1 VNVSHP
7 FILRPIATTLLI
19 VGVVLLGLLGY
30 RLLPV
35 AALPSVDFPTIQVV
49 TSYPG
54 AAPEIMASSITTPLE
69 HQLGTISGL
78 TSMSSTSS
86 FGNSQITLQFDLSR
100 DIDSAAQDVQSQINA
115 AQGII
120 PSTKLPN
127 PPTYSKVNPADTPI
141 MILAL
146 TSDQLPLR
154 TVNDYTDTVVAQKLS
169 QVEGVGVVT
178 IEGGQKEAVR
188 IQLNPTQIANLGL
201 ALDDARTAIS
211 SATVDLAKGSID
223 GARQS
228 FQIGADDQL
237 FDANGYRNQILAYR
251 NGAPI
256 RLKDIATVVD
266 GVENDKLA
274 GWYNGKPA
282 VILDIQRQP
291 GANIIETV
299 AAIRK
304 LMPKL
309 TAALPPSIKIDVLTD
324 RTETIRASVADVQF
338 TLVLTIALV
347 VMVIFLFL
355 RKFWATVIPSVTL
368 PVSLIATFGIMSLCG
383 FSLDNLSLMALTIAS
398 GFVVD
403 DAIVMIENI
412 VRYIEAGET
421 PLDAALKGAKQIGF
435 TIISLTVSLI
445 AVFIPLLLMGG
456 VIGRL
461 FREFAIT
468 LSAAVVISA
477 IVSLTLTPMMCAQ
490 LLKPEDP
497 DHKPGALFRWSERFF
512 DWMRDGY
519 EAGLR
524 WVLRHQT
531 LTLVFTVVTIGIT
544 VLLYIEVPKGFL
556 PQQDTGL
563 IVGVTDAAQD
573 ISFNGMAQRQQAIAA
588 EVMKDPD
595 VTAVDSFVG
604 TGTVNT
610 TPNSGRLYINL
621 KPRDQR
627 TANSDEII
635 ERLKAR
641 VAGVHGITLYMQS
654 AQDIQIDNRLSRT
667 QYQYTLQDANV
678 AELGQWVP
686 KLVAE
691 LKQQPELADVATD
704 QQNAGLQALVKIDR
718 DAAAR
723 LGVSMQAIDDTL
735 YDAFGQR
742 QIATIYTQLNQY
754 HVILGVDP
762 AFQKDKNGLDKIY
775 VQATNGS
782 VSNGTQLSN
791 GVVASTTP
799 TSNGSQTTSNTA
811 TTTTLNSGK
820 GTEVPLSA
828 VATIVTQLAPLV
840 VTHQGLFPATTLSF
854 NVPEGTSLG
863 AALAAIQRAE
873 DAIGLPETIATG
885 FAGSAAEFRNSLD
898 SELGLILA
906 AIVTVYIVLGVLYES
921 YIHPITILS
930 TLPSAGI
937 GALLSL
943 ILTGQDLSVISLIGI
958 ILLIGIVKKNAIMMI
973 DFAIDAERQGGMSAE
988 QSIYQACL
996 LRFRPIMMT
1005 TMAALLGALPLAI
1018 GTGTGSE
1025 LRRPLG
1031 IAIVGGLVL
1040 SQFLTL
1046 YTTPVIY
1053 LFFERLRHAVGHR
1066 LRPRTVEALPHP
1078 APFNARRDPDAAE

>member
-1 VNVSHP
+1 MNVSHP

-19 VGVVLLGLLGY
+19 IGVVLLGGLGY

-86 FGNSQITLQFDLSR
+86 FGTSQITLQFDLGR
-100 DIDSAAQDVQSQINA
+100 DIDSAAQDVLSQINA
-115 AQGII
+115 AAGII
-120 PSTKLPN
+120 PTSKLPN

-141 MILAL
+141 LILAL
-146 TSDQLPLR
+146 TSDTLPLR

-169 QVEGVGVVT
+169 QVDGVGVVT

-188 IQLNPTQIANLGL
+188 IQINPTQVANLGL
-201 ALDDARTAIS
+201 ALDDVRTAVS
-211 SATVDLAKGSID
+211 SSTVDLAKGSID
-223 GARQS
+223 GLRQS

-237 FDANGYRNQILAYR
+237 FDAEGYRNQILAYR

-256 RLKDIATVVD
+256 RLKDVASVVA

-291 GANIIETV
+291 GANIIDTV
-299 AAIRK
+299 ASIRK

-309 TAALPPSIKIDVLTD
+309 QAALPPSIKIDVLTD
-324 RTETIRASVADVQF
+324 RTLTIRASVADVQF
-338 TLVLTIALV
+338 TLLLTIALV

-383 FSLDNLSLMALTIAS
+383 FSLDNLSLMALTIAA

-412 VRYIEAGET
+412 VRYLEAGET

-477 IVSLTLTPMMCAQ
+477 VVSLTLTPMMCAQ

-497 DHKPGALFRWSERFF
+497 HHRPGALFRWSERFF
-512 DWMRDGY
+512 DGMRDGY
-519 EAGLR
+519 DSGLR

-531 LTLVFTVVTIGIT
+531 VTLAFTVLTLALTVW
-544 VLLYIEVPKGFL
+544 LYIEVPKGFL

-573 ISFNGMAQRQQAIAA
+573 ISFSGMAQRQQAIAA
-588 EVMKDPD
+588 EVAKDPD

-604 TGTVNT
+604 TGNVNT

-621 KPRDQR
+621 KPRDERSTSADQ
-627 TANSDEII
+627 II
-635 ERLKAR
+635 ERLKR
-641 VAGVHGITLYMQS
+641 LVGGVHGITLYMQS
-654 AQDIQIDNRLSRT
+654 VQDIQIDNRLSRT

-691 LKQQPELADVATD
+691 MQKQPELADVASD

-754 HVILGVDP
+754 HVILGIDP
-762 AFQKDKNGLDKIY
+762 AFQKDMNGLDKIY
-775 VQATNGS
+775 VEATNGS
-782 VSNGTQLSN
+782 LSNGTQLSN

-799 TSNGSQTTSNTA
+799 TSNGSQTTSNVA
-811 TTTTLNSGK
+811 STTSLNSGK

-828 VATIVTQLAPLV
+828 VATIMTQLAPLV

-854 NVPEGTSLG
+854 NVPEGVSLG
-863 AALAAIQRAE
+863 AALTAIQRSE
-873 DAIGLPETIATG
+873 QAIDLPETIATG
-885 FAGSAAEFRNSLD
+885 FAGSAAEFRASLD

-930 TLPSAGI
+930 TLPSAGV

-943 ILTGQDLSVISLIGI
+943 MLFHEDLSVISLIGI

-973 DFAIDAERQGGMSAE
+973 DFALDAERQGMSPEKA
-988 QSIYQACL
+988 IYQACL

-1018 GTGTGSE
+1018 GNGTGSE

-1031 IAIVGGLVL
+1031 IAIVGGLIV

-1053 LFFERLRHAVGHR
+1053 LFFERVRLSVGR
-1066 LRPRTVEALPHP
+1066 RFRTRP
-1078 APFNARRDPDAAE
+1078 APRRQMPLPFNGVRDPNAAE